1 MAQSISQKAVNNFV
15 KGLITEASELT
26 FPEGASVDE
35 SNCDLRRDGTRRRR
49 LNVEYESSSVLSS
62 FTLSNSEV
70 VATGEWT
77 NAGGDANRDLL
88 VLQKGSTLYF
98 YNKASTPYSNQLVT
112 SLSLSSFSAGTGALT
127 TTACQFTTIKG
138 MLVVTSAAMNTIRV
152 VYNSNNTVTATA
164 ITFEVRDFEWQGYE
178 AAGDEYFVE
187 KSIFNNSPAL
197 AANGPRLYDA
207 YNSGWGS
214 INNGIATILSGQD
227 AFLTHINQSGNVLQP
242 PLTHPWFSGKDSNNV
257 QSRAEFLKID
267 AGKTL
272 TANGRFVLNFFNKQR
287 TAAYNTE
294 PNKLYTMNG
303 VSDETESS
311 RFQTCETFA
320 GRVFYAGLNSSKNAG
335 TVLFSRIVE
344 DADEL
349 GECHQR
355 NDPTSEN
362 LSDLFDDDGGV
373 IEIPDAYNIQVLY
386 AFQTALFVFAENG
399 VWQIQGVDGVFR
411 ATEYSV
417 SQVSKVGIL
426 HQGTFV
432 QADGVPFWWSK
443 YGIHTLQADAVT
455 GSSAQQNL
463 TVPTIQTFW
472 NEITDAQKAKVIACY
487 DNVNKRLYWGYPNA
501 GESVASKINNFLIL
515 DIPLQ
520 AFFPWKISDESSS
533 TDAIVGLAYYDTY
546 AQAEGD
552 PSIVLI
558 CRDGA
563 TNKITMG
570 HFSGVAFLDWGSANY
585 TSFAETGYDFIGD
598 AVLKKNAPFIVTYAR
613 VTETGFTGNETDGYT
628 AVRPSGLTVAAA
640 WDFREDFQTAQEVYR
655 LKYPLLPNSGNL
667 NDFNYPDDVITSR
680 IKIRGHGR
688 SMRIRYESVQ
698 GKDFILLGWGMLQG
712 RNPRY

>member
-49 LNVEYESSSVLSS
+49 LNVEYENSHALSS

-77 NAGGDANRDLL
+77 NAGGDATRDLL

-112 SLSLSSFSAGTGALT
+112 SFSLNGLFGVTIDPT
-127 TTACQFTTIKG
+127 VACQFTTIKG
-138 MLVVTSAAMNTIRV
+138 MLVVTSSAMQAIRLI
-152 VYNSNNTVTATA
+152 YNSNNTVSGQS
-164 ITFEVRDFEWQGYE
+164 ITFEVRDFEWQGYA
-178 AAGDEYFVE
+178 AAGDEYFLE
-187 KSIFNNSPAL
+187 KSVVSNSPAL

-214 INNGIATILSGQD
+214 VNNGIASALAGND
-227 AFLTHINQSGNVLQP
+227 AFTTHIVQSGNVLQP
-242 PLTHPWFSGKDSNNV
+242 PLTHPWFSGKDSSNV
-257 QSRAEFLKID
+257 QNRAEFLKID

-287 TAAYNTE
+287 TTAYNTE
-294 PNKLYTMNG
+294 PRKLYTLNG
-303 VSDETESS
+303 VADETESS
-311 RFQTCETFA
+311 RFQTCETFS
-320 GRVFYAGLNSSKNAG
+320 GRVFYAGLNSSKNSG
-335 TVLFSRIVE
+335 TILFSRIVE
-344 DADEL
+344 DANEL
-349 GECHQR
+349 GECFQR

-362 LSDLFDDDGGV
+362 LSDLLDNDGGV
-373 IEIPDAYNIQVLY
+373 IEIPDAYNIQKLY

-455 GSSAQQNL
+455 GSSSQQNL
-463 TVPTIQTFW
+463 TIPTIQRFW
-472 NEITDAQKAKVIACY
+472 NEITDAQKAKVISCY

-501 GESVASKINNFLIL
+501 GEGVASKINNFLIL

-520 AFFPWKISDESSS
+520 AFFPWKISDEASSS
-533 TDAIVGLAYYDTY
+533 DAIVGLAYYDTY
-546 AQAEGD
+546 SQSSGD

-570 HFSGVAFLDWGSANY
+570 HFSGVTFLDWGSANY
-585 TSFAETGYDFIGD
+585 TSFAETGYDFVGD

-613 VTETGFTGNETDGYT
+613 VTETGFTGSESAGYQP
-628 AVRPSGLTVAAA
+628 VRPSGLTVAAS
-640 WDFREDFQTAQEVYR
+640 WDFGEDFQTAQEVYR
-655 LKYPLLPNSGNL
+655 LKYPLFPNSGNL

-688 SMRIRYESVQ
+688 SMRIKYESVQ

>member
-49 LNVEYESSSVLSS
+49 LNVEYESSHALSS
-62 FTLSNSEV
+62 FTLSNSEA

-88 VLQKGSTLYF
+88 VLQKGSNLYF

-112 SLSLSSFSAGTGALT
+112 SFSFNGLFGTT
-127 TTACQFTTIKG
+127 IDPTVACQFTTIKG
-138 MLVVTSAAMNTIRV
+138 MLVVTSSAMQAIRLI
-152 VYNSNNTVTATA
+152 YNSNNTVSGQS

-178 AAGDEYFVE
+178 AAGDEYFFE
-187 KSIFNNSPAL
+187 KSIIGNLPSL

-214 INNGIATILSGQD
+214 VNNGIASVLAGND
-227 AFLTHINQSGNVLQP
+227 AFTTHIVQSGNILQP
-242 PLTHPWFSGKDSNNV
+242 PLTHPWFSGKDSSNV
-257 QSRAEFLKID
+257 QNRAEFLKID

-294 PNKLYTMNG
+294 PRKLYALNG

-311 RFQTCETFA
+311 RFQTCETFS
-320 GRVFYAGLNSSKNAG
+320 GRVFYAGLTSAKNAG
-335 TVLFSRIVE
+335 TILFSRIVE
-344 DADEL
+344 DANEL
-349 GECHQR
+349 GECFQR

-362 LSDLFDDDGGV
+362 LSDLLDNDGGV
-373 IEIPDAYNIQVLY
+373 IEIPDAYNIQKLY
-386 AFQTALFVFAENG
+386 GFQGALFVFAENG

-411 ATEYSV
+411 ATEFSV
-417 SQVSKVGIL
+417 NQVSKVGIL

-455 GSSAQQNL
+455 GSSSQQNI
-463 TVPTIQTFW
+463 TIPTIQTFW

-501 GESVASKINNFLIL
+501 GEGVASKINNFLIL

-520 AFFPWKISDESSS
+520 AFFPWKISDEASS

-546 AQAEGD
+546 AQSEGD

-655 LKYPLLPNSGNL
+655 LKYPLFPNSGNL

-688 SMRIRYESVQ
+688 SMRIKYESVQ

>member
-49 LNVEYESSSVLSS
+49 LNVEYESSHALSS

-98 YNKASTPYSNQLVT
+98 YNKASTPYSNQLIT
-112 SLSLSSFSAGTGALT
+112 SRDISSYAAGTSAIT
-127 TTACQFTTIKG
+127 TTPCQFTNIKG
-138 MLVVTSAAMNTIRV
+138 MLVVTSAAMDTIRLTISG
-152 VYNSNNTVTATA
+152 NSVTSSA
-164 ITFEVRDFEWQGYE
+164 ITFEVRDFEWQGYA
-178 AAGDEYFVE
+178 AAGNEYFLE
-187 KSIFNNSPAL
+187 KSISGSLPSSI
-197 AANGPRLYDA
+197 ANGPRLYDA

-214 INNGIATILSGQD
+214 VNNGIASALAGND
-227 AFLTHINQSGNVLQP
+227 AFTTHITQSGGLLQP
-242 PLTHPWFSGKDSNNV
+242 PLTHPWFSGKDSSNV
-257 QSRAEFLKID
+257 QNRAEFLKID
-267 AGKTL
+267 GGRSL

-287 TAAYNTE
+287 IAAYNTE
-294 PNKLYTMNG
+294 PRKFYTLQGIN
-303 VSDETESS
+303 DETESS
-311 RFQTCETFA
+311 RFQTCETFS
-320 GRVFYAGLNSSKNAG
+320 GRVFYAGLNSSKNSGAI
-335 TVLFSRIVE
+335 LFSRIV
-344 DADEL
+344 DDQNDL

-362 LSDLFDDDGGV
+362 LSDLLDNDGGV
-373 IEIPDAYNIQVLY
+373 IEIPDAYNIQKLY
-386 AFQTALFVFAENG
+386 AFQGALFVFADNG
-399 VWQIQGVDGVFR
+399 IWQINGVDGVFR

-417 SQVSKVGIL
+417 NQVSKVGIL
-426 HQGTFV
+426 NQGTFV

-443 YGIHTLQADAVT
+443 YGIHTLQADTVT
-455 GSSAQQNL
+455 GQSSQQNL
-463 TVPTIQTFW
+463 TIPTIQTFW

-487 DNVNKRLYWGYPNA
+487 DSVNKRLYWGYPNA

-520 AFFPWKISDESSS
+520 AFFPWKISDEASSS
-533 TDAIVGLAYYDTY
+533 DAIVGLAYYDTY
-546 AQAEGD
+546 AQAAGD

-570 HFSGVAFLDWGSANY
+570 HFSGVTFLDWGSANY
-585 TSFAETGYDFIGD
+585 SSFAETGYDFIGD
-598 AVLKKNAPFIVTYAR
+598 AVLKKNAPFIVTYCR

-628 AVRPSGLTVAAA
+628 AVRPSGLTVAAS
-640 WDFREDFQTAQEVYR
+640 WDFAEDFGTAQEVYR
-655 LKYPLLPNSGNL
+655 LKYPLFPNSGNL